1 VLLSWLTSLEATLR
15 ERLPI
20 SFDPKDRP
28 VPLTQLLDFGKRSEL
43 LMGDDI
49 VHVRDWMKIR
59 NKIVHGRHEVSPQS
73 ATAIVQGVA
82 ALIKRLNEAPS

>member
-1 VLLSWLTSLEATLR
+1 VLLSWLTSLEATLP